1 MRIISGRFK
10 GKQIHYSKSLT
21 TRPLKDSV
29 KENIF
34 NILMHSNKIKTRI
47 ENANILDLYS
57 GVGSFGIECLSR
69 GAKRVTFIEENIDIV
84 KILKK
89 NLSLLFYDN
98 KAKIIN
104 DKIEKSLSYQKE
116 EKFNIVFLDPPFA
129 DNDFIKNLQNIKK
142 NKIFKDKHIVII
154 HREKKSD
161 DKIMNTIDQILVK
174 YYGRSKI
181 IFGTFN

>member
-57 GVGSFGIECLSR
+57 GVGSLELNVYPGVLR
-69 GAKRVTFIEENIDIV
+69 GY
-84 KILKK
+84 
-89 NLSLLFYDN
+89 FY
-98 KAKIIN
+98 
-104 DKIEKSLSYQKE
+104 
-116 EKFNIVFLDPPFA
+116 
-129 DNDFIKNLQNIKK
+129 
-142 NKIFKDKHIVII
+142 
-154 HREKKSD
+154 
-161 DKIMNTIDQILVK
+161 
-174 YYGRSKI
+174 
-181 IFGTFN
+181 